1 MFYLICYY
9 YCFLSAV
16 FASDSSSNSH
26 FGSEADDEGGESCWE
41 GAPTGAI
48 KKVIP
53 WWEIDE
59 EAMQDDDYSNFVDQD
74 EENRELDLSLV
85 KNQSL
90 QLKQYE
96 NDVSAF
102 VVLNAVKLIPLK
114 S

>member
-1 MFYLICYY
+1 
-9 YCFLSAV
+9 
-16 FASDSSSNSH
+16 
-26 FGSEADDEGGESCWE
+26 
-41 GAPTGAI
+41 
-48 KKVIP
+48 
-53 WWEIDE
+53 
-59 EAMQDDDYSNFVDQD
+59 MQDDDYSNFVDQD

-102 VVLNAVKLIPLK
+102 VVLNAVKPIPLK